1 MTNREKLDF
10 ILKKEMEITMAVIS
24 KGHQPT
30 NEDKYQKDRELI
42 KKYRIELGI
51 IKPKKDE

>member
-30 NEDKYQKDRELI
+30 DEDKFRKDRELI

-51 IKPKKDE
+51 IKQ